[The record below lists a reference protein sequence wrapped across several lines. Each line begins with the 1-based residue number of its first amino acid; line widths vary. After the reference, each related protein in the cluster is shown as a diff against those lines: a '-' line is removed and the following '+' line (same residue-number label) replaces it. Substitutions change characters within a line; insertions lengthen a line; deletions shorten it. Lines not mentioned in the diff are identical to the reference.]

1 MNLNSKR
8 TLVLVVCSFVIAFSA
23 RAQEQPI
30 KETGTETIHLE
41 LAAGINL
48 PTTLGTNFVNSA
60 LTVKDGFA
68 GELTIFFK
76 EHYYL
81 GYQGVFNTAEVEGS
95 ALVGLYG
102 SSRFRHHYLIG
113 GYSFF
118 PKTRTVGLTAG
129 IGLGHA
135 SYKNKKG
142 NTVFFDKGFALSAN
156 TRFTYRFSKHFGFY
170 VGAQLS
176 KDFLNIE
183 TAPEQKDFF
192 KEARFFNVSF
202 GLLVTVGG

>member
-1 MNLNSKR
+1 MNLNSSR
-8 TLVLVVCSFVIAFSA
+8 TLFLVVCSCAIAFSV

-30 KETGTETIHLE
+30 KETGVETIHLE
-41 LAAGINL
+41 MTAGINL

-60 LTVKDGFA
+60 LRVKAGFT
-68 GELTIFFK
+68 GELTLFFK

-81 GYQGVFNTAEVEGS
+81 GYQGVFNTAEVEDS
-95 ALVGLYG
+95 ALVGLYDT
-102 SSRFRHHYLIG
+102 SRFRHHYLIG

-118 PKTRTVGLTAG
+118 PKTRTIGLNAG

-142 NTVFFDKGFALSAN
+142 NTVFFDNGFALSAN
-156 TRFTYRFSKHFGFY
+156 TRATYRFSKHFGFY
-170 VGAQLS
+170 LGGQLS
-176 KDFLNIE
+176 KDFLTIE
-183 TAPEQKDFF
+183 TAPQQKDFF

-202 GLLVTVGG
+202 GMLVTVGG